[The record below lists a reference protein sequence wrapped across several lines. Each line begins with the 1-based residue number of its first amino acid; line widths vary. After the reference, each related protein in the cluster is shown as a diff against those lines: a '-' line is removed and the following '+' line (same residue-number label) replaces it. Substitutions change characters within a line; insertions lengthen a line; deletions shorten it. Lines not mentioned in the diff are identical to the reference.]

1 MSTHVIVVDRRTDF
15 KGPLGSLHLIT
26 TKEYI
31 TRPEAVKGRVVRVIN
46 LSRDYSYLGFGYYC
60 SLLAEARGQKVIPT
74 VRTILDLS
82 QKSLYRFAL
91 PELEEAL
98 RRRMRRLTQPPEAS
112 FSLKVFFGHTD
123 DRRFQDFARRLFDQ
137 FRCPMLNVHL
147 RLKEDWSISGIE
159 AMALDDL
166 KPDDEARFE
175 AALDAYTRSGWREP
189 TVKSTPRYSL
199 AILQNPK
206 EALPPSS
213 PKTIQKFIKIG
224 ETMGLDVETIE
235 KKDYLRL
242 AEFDALFIR
251 ETTNLDHHTYR
262 FAKKAE
268 NEGMPVID
276 DPNSILKCTN
286 KVYLAELLK
295 ANKVPVPKTVIF
307 DRSRL
312 GAVDQEIPFP
322 IVLKVPDGSF
332 SWGIFKVQNRSEL
345 EATAATLFEESDVIL
360 AQEFMYTAFDW
371 RVGVLNRQPIFVC
384 QYLMAR
390 KHWQIVKHGSDGRFQ
405 QGAGKTMLVEE
416 APPEVVDIA
425 VKAAGLIGNGLYG
438 VDLKQNDR
446 GIFVIE
452 INDNPNIDMG
462 SEDLRLKDEL
472 YRIILREFLR
482 RLDPRPATTP

>member
-1 MSTHVIVVDRRTDF
+1 
-15 KGPLGSLHLIT
+15 
-26 TKEYI
+26 
-31 TRPEAVKGRVVRVIN
+31 
-46 LSRDYSYLGFGYYC
+46 
-60 SLLAEARGQKVIPT
+60 
-74 VRTILDLS
+74 
-82 QKSLYRFAL
+82 
-91 PELEEAL
+91 
-98 RRRMRRLTQPPEAS
+98 
-112 FSLKVFFGHTD
+112 
-123 DRRFQDFARRLFDQ
+123 
-137 FRCPMLNVHL
+137 
-147 RLKEDWSISGIE
+147 
-159 AMALDDL
+159 
-166 KPDDEARFE
+166 
-175 AALDAYTRSGWREP
+175 
-189 TVKSTPRYSL
+189 
-199 AILQNPK
+199 
-206 EALPPSS
+206 
-213 PKTIQKFIKIG
+213 
-224 ETMGLDVETIE
+224 LDVETIE

-332 SWGIFKVQNRSEL
+332 SRGIFKVQNRSEL